1 MSRPTLELADV
12 IGRHGEAFLQ
22 KYGHWTTRQ
31 QRRAMRAIVQCRTA
45 ALGGHVQECDRCAH
59 RVVSYNSCRNRH
71 CPKCQSL
78 AKAKWLEARQEELL
92 PVTYYHV
99 VFTLPDSLAQLALQ
113 NARVIYNLLFRA
125 VSETL
130 LRIAADP
137 KHLGARIGFFAV
149 LHTWGQTLMLH
160 PHLHCV
166 VPAGGLSLDCRRWTS
181 CRPRFFLPVRVLSAL
196 YRGLF
201 LHHLKQAYEKGKLQ
215 FHGELQLLARPEAFS
230 RLLKQ
235 TRKKKWVVYAKR
247 PFGGPQQVLDYLGR
261 YTHRVAISNHRLLRL
276 QDGRVT
282 FSWRDYR
289 DSGASKPMTLD
300 AVEFIHRFLL
310 HVLPE
315 GFQKIRYFGFMAN
328 RNRAYSLS
336 LCRRLISDAPLELPA
351 AQVKDW
357 KDRYQQLT
365 GVDLSLCPACKQ
377 GRLLRVEILP
387 PAVSCLI
394 DRYGA
399 VKQVLSHDTS

>member
-1 MSRPTLELADV
+1 MSRPTIEVADV

-31 QRRAMRAIVQCRTA
+31 QRRAMRAIQQCRTA
-45 ALGGHVQECDRCAH
+45 ALGGHVHQCNRCGH

-99 VFTLPDSLAQLALQ
+99 VFTLPDSLAQLALH

-149 LHTWGQTLMLH
+149 LHTWGQTLQLH

-166 VPAGGLSLDCRRWTS
+166 VPAGGLSPDGLRWTS
-181 CRPRFFLPVRVLSAL
+181 CRPRFFLSVRVLSCL
-196 YRGLF
+196 FRGLF
-201 LHHLKQAYEKGKLQ
+201 LHHLNEAYQQGKLL
-215 FHGELQLLARPEAFS
+215 FDGDLEDLARPEAFA
-230 RLLKQ
+230 RLLKKS
-235 TRKKKWVVYAKR
+235 RKKKWAVYAKR

-276 QDGRVT
+276 EDGRVT
-282 FSWRDYR
+282 FSWKDYR
-289 DSGASKPMTLD
+289 DSATIKQMTLE
-300 AVEFIHRFLL
+300 AEEFIKRFLL
-310 HVLPE
+310 HVLPD

-328 RNRAYSLS
+328 RHRAANLA
-336 LCRRLISDAPLELPA
+336 LCRRLIEPSSPSASPA
-351 AQVKDW
+351 LVKDW
-357 KDRYQQLT
+357 KDRYRELT
-365 GVDLSLCPACKQ
+365 GQDVNLCPACKL
-377 GRLLRVEILP
+377 GRLIPVEILLP
-387 PAVSCLI
+387 LS
-394 DRYGA
+394 
-399 VKQVLSHDTS
+399 QVRTEGVLQYDTS

>member
-1 MSRPTLELADV
+1 MSRPTLEVADV

-22 KYGHWTTRQ
+22 KFGHWTTRQ

-45 ALGGHVQECDRCAH
+45 ALGGHVHECDRCAH

-113 NARVIYNLLFRA
+113 NARMIYNLLFRA
-125 VSETL
+125 ASETL
-130 LRIAADP
+130 LRISADP

-149 LHTWGQTLMLH
+149 LHTWGQSLMPH

-166 VPAGGLSLDCRRWTS
+166 VPAGGLSLDGLRWTS
-181 CRPRFFLPVRVLSAL
+181 CRPRFFLPVRVLSSL
-196 YRGLF
+196 FRGLF
-201 LHHLKQAYEKGKLQ
+201 LLYLNRSYQQGKLQ
-215 FHGELQLLARPEAFS
+215 FDGDLESLAQPLAFT
-230 RLLKQ
+230 RLLKKS
-235 TRKKKWVVYAKR
+235 RKKKWVVYAKK

-276 QDGRVT
+276 ENSQLT
-282 FSWRDYR
+282 FTWRDYR
-289 DSGASKPMTLD
+289 DAAASKQMTMD
-300 AVEFIHRFLL
+300 AVEFIRRFLL

-328 RNRAYSLS
+328 RHRTANLA
-336 LCRRLISDAPLELPA
+336 LCRRLIEPA
-351 AQVKDW
+351 SPSASPARVRDW
-357 KDRYQQLT
+357 KQRYRELS
-365 GVDLSLCPACKQ
+365 GEDLNLCPACKL
-377 GRLLRVEILP
+377 GRLIPVEIVLP
-387 PAVSCLI
+387 LSQVSTDNVI
-394 DRYGA
+394 QY
-399 VKQVLSHDTS
+399 DTS

>member
-1 MSRPTLELADV
+1 
-12 IGRHGEAFLQ
+12 
-22 KYGHWTTRQ
+22 
-31 QRRAMRAIVQCRTA
+31 
-45 ALGGHVQECDRCAH
+45 
-59 RVVSYNSCRNRH
+59 VSYNSCRNRH

-166 VPAGGLSLDCRRWTS
+166 VPAGGLSLDGLRWIA
-181 CRPRFFLPVRVLSAL
+181 CRPRFFLPVRVLSSL
-196 YRGLF
+196 FRGLF
-201 LHHLKQAYEKGKLQ
+201 LHYLNRAYQQGKLQ
-215 FHGELQLLARPEAFS
+215 FDGDLESLAQPHAFT
-230 RLLKQ
+230 RLLNK
-235 TRKKKWVVYAKR
+235 TRKKKWVVYAKK

-276 QDGRVT
+276 EDGRVT

-289 DSGASKPMTLD
+289 DSAASKLMTLD
-300 AVEFIHRFLL
+300 AVEFIRRFLL

-328 RNRAYSLS
+328 RHRAQGLS
-336 LCRRLISDAPLELPA
+336 LCRRLIPDAPVPVPLPA
-351 AQVKDW
+351 AQIKDW
-357 KDRYQQLT
+357 KDRYHQLT
-365 GVDLSLCPACKQ
+365 GVDLSLCPACKR
-377 GRLLRVEILP
+377 GRLLRVEILL
-387 PAVSCLI
+387 PAVSRLI
-394 DRYGA
+394 DRNGA
-399 VKQVLSHDTS
+399 VKEVVSHDTS

>member
-1 MSRPTLELADV
+1 MSRPTLEVADV

-31 QRRAMRAIVQCRTA
+31 QRRALRAIQQCRTP
-45 ALGGHVQECDRCAH
+45 ALGGHIHECNRCGH

-99 VFTLPDSLAQLALQ
+99 VFTLPDSLAHLALQ
-113 NARVIYNLLFRA
+113 NPRVIYNLLFRA

-166 VPAGGLSLDCRRWTS
+166 VPAGGLAVDRLRWIS
-181 CRPRFFLPVRVLSAL
+181 CRPRFFLPVRVLSCL
-196 YRGLF
+196 FRGLF
-201 LHHLKQAYEKGKLQ
+201 LHYLNHAYQQGKLL
-215 FHGELQLLARPEAFS
+215 FDDELEDLARPEAFA
-230 RLLKQ
+230 RLLKK
-235 TRKKKWVVYAKR
+235 TRKKNWVVYAKK

-276 QDGRVT
+276 EDGRVT
-282 FSWRDYR
+282 FSWKDYR
-289 DSGASKPMTLD
+289 DSAASKLMTLD
-300 AVEFIHRFLL
+300 ALEFIRRFLL
-310 HVLPE
+310 HILPQ

-328 RNRAYSLS
+328 RHRSANLA
-336 LCRRLISDAPLELPA
+336 LCRRLIEPA
-351 AQVKDW
+351 SLSASTLVKDW
-357 KDRYQQLT
+357 KTRYRDLT
-365 GVDLSLCPACKQ
+365 GKDLNLCPACNL
-377 GRLLRVEILP
+377 GRLLPVEILLP
-387 PAVSCLI
+387 LS
-394 DRYGA
+394 
-399 VKQVLSHDTS
+399 QVLTIGVIQYDSS

>member
-1 MSRPTLELADV
+1 MSRPTIELADL
-12 IGRHGEAFLQ
+12 IRRHGEAFLQ
-22 KYGHWTTRQ
+22 THSTSRG
-31 QRRAMRAIVQCRTA
+31 QRRVLRAIEQCRTA
-45 ALGGHVQECDRCAH
+45 ALGGHLYVCDDCAH
-59 RVVSYNSCRNRH
+59 QVPVYNSCRNRH

-130 LRIAADP
+130 LRIAEDP

-166 VPAGGLSLDCRRWTS
+166 VPAGGLSLDRSRWIA

-196 YRGLF
+196 FRGLF
-201 LHHLKQAYEKGKLQ
+201 LHYLKQAYQQDKLQ
-215 FHGELQLLARPEAFS
+215 FAGSLEDLSERAAFN
-230 RLLKQ
+230 RLLKNA
-235 TRKKKWVVYAKR
+235 RKKKWVVYAKR

-261 YTHRVAISNHRLLRL
+261 YTHRVAISNHRLLAL
-276 QDGRVT
+276 ESGRVT
-282 FSWRDYR
+282 FSWSDYR
-289 DSGASKPMTLD
+289 DSGASKDMSIE
-300 AVEFIHRFLL
+300 AGEFIRRFLL
-310 HVLPE
+310 HVLPD

-328 RNRAYSLS
+328 RARAANLA
-336 LCRRLISDAPLELPA
+336 LCRKLIPDSVQAAPALE
-351 AQVKDW
+351 VKDW
-357 KDRYQQLT
+357 TERYSQLT
-365 GVDLSLCPACKQ
+365 GQDITLCPACKR
-377 GRLLRVEILP
+377 GRLIPRQNLP
-387 PAVSCLI
+387 PLTPEQT
-394 DRYGA
+394 
-399 VKQVLSHDTS
+399 KQVTPYDTS

>member
-1 MSRPTLELADV
+1 MSRPTLEVADV

-31 QRRAMRAIVQCRTA
+31 QRRAMRAIQQCRTA
-45 ALGGHVQECDRCAH
+45 ALGGHVQECNRCAH
-59 RVVSYNSCRNRH
+59 RIVSYNSCRNRH

-125 VSETL
+125 ASETL

-137 KHLGARIGFFAV
+137 KHLGARLGFFAV

-166 VPAGGLSLDCRRWTS
+166 IPAGGLSPDGLGWIS
-181 CRPRFFLPVRVLSAL
+181 CRPRFFLPVRVMSCLF
-196 YRGLF
+196 RGLF
-201 LHHLKQAYEKGKLQ
+201 LHHLEEAYQQGKLL
-215 FHGELQLLARPEAFS
+215 FDGDIEHLARPQAFAC
-230 RLLKQ
+230 LLKKS
-235 TRKKKWVVYAKR
+235 RKKKWVVYAKK

-261 YTHRVAISNHRLLRL
+261 YTHRVAISNHRLVRL
-276 QDGRVT
+276 EDDRVT
-282 FSWRDYR
+282 FNWKDYR
-289 DSGASKPMTLD
+289 DSSLSKPMTLD
-300 AVEFIHRFLL
+300 AVEFIRRFLL

-328 RNRAYSLS
+328 RHRAQSLA
-336 LCRRLISDAPLELPA
+336 LCRRFLGAIPTPAPTPP
-351 AQVKDW
+351 VKDW
-357 KDRYQQLT
+357 KDRYQELT
-365 GVDLSLCPACKQ
+365 GVDLNLCPACKQ
-377 GRLLRVEILP
+377 GRLIRVELLLP
-387 PAVSCLI
+387 LASQPTLSGA
-394 DRYGA
+394 RY
-399 VKQVLSHDTS
+399 DTS